1 MSRYRPSALGRW
13 LTAAG
18 VAAAYVVIATGL
30 FWLDLGDAG
39 VAPIWAILAVP
50 PFYAVLSL
58 FMLRRVSPKRRLS
71 WTGGACLT
79 HVLLGLAA
87 AVVFSIV
94 VDVTPM
100 SAVAH
105 AFARLGPVPV
115 LALIATPL
123 ALAPFR
129 GRVLAPRPTSRSAR
143 ARRPSV
149 MPPPP
154 SVETPFAREA
164 RRRDIQAEATVPAPP
179 TAPVPAAPAAPSAP
193 TTPTVTWTPA
203 PPPPVWTHPASP
215 SPVVESPAV
224 PDDVTDDAVVRVRFE
239 RVANQLPQDA
249 FTLPLD
255 RISESLREPH
265 WLTVPRRIVLA
276 LLPEG
281 AVQVDWA
288 VVASQFPPLVYAG
301 SDVEFRRKYPGL
313 KLTLPLDDVLRQV
326 PPGTFSLG
334 PTSNHIDGLDAFPP
348 PFQPIE
354 VPRDLPDASAAT
366 PSAAPAQAAPV
377 AAPPAAAPPPRT
389 TTRKPAAA
397 SPSVA
402 APTPPP
408 APVAAPPPP
417 PPPPPVAAP
426 PPPPPPPPVAAPP
439 PPPPPPPPVAA
450 PPPPPPVAA
459 PPPPPRPAPAAAPPS
474 VAASRRAPAASR
486 DAAPEIISRD
496 ALTRIAACLAGA
508 GTFESWTGIVDG
520 TPLVA
525 FIAPTVPR
533 DAVTAV
539 AARVAGLLGA
549 AAGEQVT
556 VRTARAAI
564 VVSAAPTAIVVAAR
578 RPGAPVALLELRAA
592 RAAGLS
598 GRAREGGG
606 VPPRALSSL
615 AVDARVAGV
624 AGTLGAFGVVEPAVL
639 TDAGGSARV
648 YVFREPGR
656 EAEHLGEL
664 ALAVWEGLGRARE
677 GDLGALASV
686 VFRQGRRRILVRS
699 IDGRGTTLLAAA
711 GPVAQPGRA
720 WREVDRAAAVLEMR

>member
-13 LTAAG
+13 LTALG
-18 VAAAYVVIATGL
+18 VATTYVVVATGL

-87 AVVFSIV
+87 AAVFSFV
-94 VDVTPM
+94 VDVTPL
-100 SAVAH
+100 SALAH
-105 AFARLGPVPV
+105 AFARLGPAPA
-115 LALIATPL
+115 LALVATPL

-129 GRVLAPRPTSRSAR
+129 GRVLAPRPASRSTR

-149 MPPPP
+149 VAPPP
-154 SVETPFAREA
+154 SLETPFAREA
-164 RRRDIQAEATVPAPP
+164 RRRDGQGEASVPAP
-179 TAPVPAAPAAPSAP
+179 APATPAP
-193 TTPTVTWTPA
+193 TVTAAQSPPAVTWTPA
-203 PPPPVWTHPASP
+203 PPPPVWTHPTSRSEA
-215 SPVVESPAV
+215 ESPAAHH
-224 PDDVTDDAVVRVRFE
+224 DDVTDDAVVRVRFE

-265 WLTVPRRIVLA
+265 WLTVPRRVVLA

-281 AVQVDWA
+281 AVQIDWA
-288 VVASQFPPLVYAG
+288 IVAPQFPPLVFAG

-334 PTSNHIDGLDAFPP
+334 PTSNHIAGLDAFPP
-348 PFQPIE
+348 PFQPLE
-354 VPRDLPDASAAT
+354 VPRDAAGT
-366 PSAAPAQAAPV
+366 NTPAPSAAPAVTATPPVAPPPPSRPRASTRKPPV
-377 AAPPAAAPPPRT
+377 AAPPSPQPVAPAPPPI
-389 TTRKPAAA
+389 A
-397 SPSVA
+397 
-402 APTPPP
+402 PPP
-408 APVAAPPPP
+408 VAPPPP

-426 PPPPPPPPVAAPP
+426 PPPP
-439 PPPPPPPPVAA
+439 
-450 PPPPPPVAA
+450 
-459 PPPPPRPAPAAAPPS
+459 RPAPLAAPAAPQVAAAPR
-474 VAASRRAPAASR
+474 ASAQRREVV
-486 DAAPEIISRD
+486 PEIISRD
-496 ALTRIAACLAGA
+496 ALTRLAACLVGA
-508 GTFESWTGIVDG
+508 GTFESWSGIVDG
-520 TPLVA
+520 TALVA
-525 FIAPTVPR
+525 FVAPTVPR

-564 VVSAAPTAIVVAAR
+564 VVSAAPTPIVVAGR
-578 RPGAPVALLELRAA
+578 RPGAPVALLEIRAA
-592 RAAGLS
+592 RAAGLA
-598 GRAREGGG
+598 GRASEGAGLS
-606 VPPRALSSL
+606 PRSLSSL
-615 AVDARVAGV
+615 SVEPRVAGV
-624 AGTLGAFGVVEPAVL
+624 ASTLGAFGVMEPAVL
-639 TDAGGSARV
+639 TDAGGTARV

-664 ALAVWEGLGRARE
+664 ALAVWEGLGRA
-677 GDLGALASV
+677 GDGELGALVSV
-686 VFRQGRRRILVRS
+686 IFRQGRRRILVRS
-699 IDGRGTTLLAAA
+699 LAGRGTTLLAAA
-711 GPVAQPGRA
+711 GPVVQPGRA
-720 WREVDRAAAVLEMR
+720 WREVDRAAAALETR

>member
-39 VAPIWAILAVP
+39 VAPIWVILAVP

-100 SAVAH
+100 SALAH

-129 GRVLAPRPTSRSAR
+129 GRVLAPRSTSRSAR

-154 SVETPFAREA
+154 SAETPFAWGG
-164 RRRDIQAEATVPAPP
+164 RRRDTQAEAPVPPP
-179 TAPVPAAPAAPSAP
+179 PPAPVPAAAPAAPSAP

-215 SPVVESPAV
+215 SPVESPAV
-224 PDDVTDDAVVRVRFE
+224 ADDVTDDAVVRVRFE

-301 SDVEFRRKYPGL
+301 SDVAFRRKYPGL
-313 KLTLPLDDVLRQV
+313 KLTLPLEDVLRQV

-334 PTSNHIDGLDAFPP
+334 PASNHIDGLDAFPP
-348 PFQPIE
+348 PFQPLQ
-354 VPRDLPDASAAT
+354 VPRDAPEASAAT
-366 PSAAPAQAAPV
+366 PSAAPAPAATV
-377 AAPPAAAPPPRT
+377 AAPPAVAPPART
-389 TTRKPAAA
+389 TTQKPTAAP
-397 SPSVA
+397 PSVA

-408 APVAAPPPP
+408 AAPVVAPPPPAPAPP

-426 PPPPPPPPVAAPP
+426 PPPPPPPVAAP
-439 PPPPPPPPVAA
+439 
-450 PPPPPPVAA
+450 
-459 PPPPPRPAPAAAPPS
+459 PPPPPRPAPAAAPPP
-474 VAASRRAPAASR
+474 AAAAPRRTPAASR
-486 DAAPEIISRD
+486 DVAPEIISRD

-508 GTFESWTGIVDG
+508 GTFESWTGVVEG

-533 DAVTAV
+533 NAVTAV
-539 AARVAGLLGA
+539 AARVAGLLGG

-564 VVSAAPTAIVVAAR
+564 VVTAAPTAIVVAAR

-598 GRAREGGG
+598 GRPREGAG

-615 AVDARVAGV
+615 AVDPRVAGV
-624 AGTLGAFGVVEPAVL
+624 AGTLGAFGIVEPAVL